1 MIEVP
6 EYFQDDEVIAG
17 YAGEVT
23 EGDDGTV
30 ELLTVALL
38 GVGPK
43 RGIAVRCTLS
53 VDEARELTDQLL
65 SCI

>member
-43 RGIAVRCTLS
+43 RGIAVRCSLS
-53 VDEARELTDQLL
+53 IDEARELADQLL
-65 SCI
+65 SCT

>member
-23 EGDDGTV
+23 QGDDSTV
-30 ELLTVALL
+30 ELLTVALIST
-38 GVGPK
+38 GPK
-43 RGIAVRCTLS
+43 RGTAVRCTLS
-53 VDEARELTDQLL
+53 ADEARELADQLL
-65 SCI
+65 ACV